1 MNEDTLL
8 PDAKNPLIWI
18 NPGRVSGAPCF
29 YKSRVPVSSL
39 VENLDGGVS
48 LEDWLDAFPPI
59 TREQALAVLEYVR
72 GDGRHLLSQRAGRA
86 VKTNKSDRK
95 HERYRRFGAQTFAE
109 ADAELRD
116 YWWSRTPEER
126 MEALEELR
134 IRVYGEEKIN
144 ARIPR
149 VFGVPEPR
157 RS

>member
-1 MNEDTLL
+1 MAFEPIHRMTKQPSDVAT
-8 PDAKNPLIWI
+8 I
-18 NPGRVSGAPCF
+18 
-29 YKSRVPVSSL
+29 SS
-39 VENLDGGVS
+39 E
-48 LEDWLDAFPPI
+48 
-59 TREQALAVLEYVR
+59 
-72 GDGRHLLSQRAGRA
+72 
-86 VKTNKSDRK
+86 RK
-95 HERYRRFGAQTFAE
+95 HENYRSFGAYRSFAE
-109 ADAELRD
+109 ADAEVRN